1 MKKLRRE
8 DLVKIL
14 NERKEMKK
22 SNVEIEEYKNLLND
36 LETEI
41 NNHLFE
47 VDNRF
52 VTYGRRNFLKQQFED
67 YLNNNNYTDAFINL
81 EEYILGY
88 TSFLT
93 PGDIPQEENRKFR
106 DVLSDNDNY
115 FEDGIIC
122 LQEKNIII
130 EMINEFRNHF

>member
-1 MKKLRRE
+1 M
-8 DLVKIL
+8 
-14 NERKEMKK
+14 RKEMKK
-22 SNVEIEEYKNLLND
+22 SNVEMEKYKNLLND
-36 LETEI
+36 LKTEI
-41 NNHLFE
+41 NNHLLE

-67 YLNNNNYTDAFINL
+67 YLNNNSYTDAFMNL

-93 PGDIPQEENRKFR
+93 PGDIPPEENRKFR
-106 DVLSDNDNY
+106 DVLMDNDNY
-115 FEDGIIC
+115 FKDGIIC

-130 EMINEFRNHF
+130 EMINEFRNYFC